1 MTRSSDKKD
10 EKMIW
15 KFANQIRKLVP
26 FFTLIILTT
35 NQSQADTSERC
46 SKAIFGQSEKLC
58 VSTPELLDGINSDF
72 QTVYSIGNV
81 TAISQPPLI
90 IIPKVTIQAPSNLKV
105 NDTPKRPTKFERPL
119 RAKIRPDEKIHLFDI
134 VKVLDEKGSMHLGRC
149 LKKLNN
155 KTRERHFSGLG
166 EELETLETL
175 ANSSKTEI
183 SPIKKLFTQSPSQKD
198 CINYLDFILMAG

>member
-1 MTRSSDKKD
+1 
-10 EKMIW
+10 MIW
-15 KFANQIRKLVP
+15 KVANQIQKLVP
-26 FFTLIILTT
+26 FLILIVLSTK
-35 NQSQADTSERC
+35 QLQAEIDNNC
-46 SKAIFGQSEKLC
+46 SKTGLVENKGLCIGASEIID
-58 VSTPELLDGINSDF
+58 EINSDF

-90 IIPKVTIQAPSNLKV
+90 ITPKITIEAPEAPSNLQSISKNV
-105 NDTPKRPTKFERPL
+105 EPEKIIRPL
-119 RAKIRPDEKIHLFDI
+119 RAKVKPSEKLELFDI

-155 KTRERHFSGLG
+155 KVRERHFSGFR
-166 EELETLETL
+166 EELDTLEALT
-175 ANSSKTEI
+175 NSPKKEI

>member
-1 MTRSSDKKD
+1 
-10 EKMIW
+10 MIW
-15 KFANQIRKLVP
+15 KVANQIQKLIP
-26 FFTLIILTT
+26 FLIFILLMTK
-35 NQSQADTSERC
+35 QLQAEINNNCSKTDLAENEGLCISTSE
-46 SKAIFGQSEKLC
+46 IID
-58 VSTPELLDGINSDF
+58 ELNSDF

-90 IIPKVTIQAPSNLKV
+90 ITPKITVEAPEAPSDLKTISKDISPV
-105 NDTPKRPTKFERPL
+105 KSILPL
-119 RAKIRPDEKIHLFDI
+119 RAKVKPSEKLELFDI

-155 KTRERHFSGLG
+155 KARERHFSGFS

-175 ANSSKTEI
+175 TNSSKMEI

>member
-1 MTRSSDKKD
+1 
-10 EKMIW
+10 MIW
-15 KFANQIRKLVP
+15 KVANQIQKLIP
-26 FFTLIILTT
+26 FLVLIVLSTK
-35 NQSQADTSERC
+35 QLQAEVNNNC
-46 SKAIFGQSEKLC
+46 SKAGLVENK
-58 VSTPELLDGINSDF
+58 GICIGTAEIIDEINNDF

-90 IIPKVTIQAPSNLKV
+90 IMPNITIEAPETLANPKIISKSVET
-105 NDTPKRPTKFERPL
+105 TKIKPPL
-119 RAKIRPDEKIHLFDI
+119 RVKLKPIEKPELFKV
-134 VKVLDEKGSMHLGRC
+134 VKVLDEKGSMHLDRC

-155 KTRERHFSGLG
+155 KVRERHFSGFN

-175 ANSSKTEI
+175 TNPSKKEK

>member
-1 MTRSSDKKD
+1 
-10 EKMIW
+10 MIW
-15 KFANQIRKLVP
+15 KFTKQIKTLVP
-26 FFTLIILTT
+26 FLILSALST
-35 NQSQADTSERC
+35 NQLQAEINPDCSKSGLVENEGLCISTSE
-46 SKAIFGQSEKLC
+46 IIDE
-58 VSTPELLDGINSDF
+58 INSDF

-90 IIPKVTIQAPSNLKV
+90 ITPKVTIQAPEAPANLQSM
-105 NDTPKRPTKFERPL
+105 NKREKT
-119 RAKIRPDEKIHLFDI
+119 AKILHPLKAKVKPSQKPHLFDI

-155 KTRERHFSGLG
+155 KARERHFSGLSQ
-166 EELETLETL
+166 ELETLESL
-175 ANSSKTEI
+175 ANSSKKQI

>member
-1 MTRSSDKKD
+1 
-10 EKMIW
+10 MIW
-15 KFANQIRKLVP
+15 KFAKQIKTLVP
-26 FFTLIILTT
+26 FLILIALST
-35 NQSQADTSERC
+35 NQLQAEINPNCSKSGLLENEGLCISTSE
-46 SKAIFGQSEKLC
+46 IIDE
-58 VSTPELLDGINSDF
+58 INSDF

-90 IIPKVTIQAPSNLKV
+90 ITPKVTIQAPEALANLQTINK
-105 NDTPKRPTKFERPL
+105 DEKT
-119 RAKIRPDEKIHLFDI
+119 AKILHPLKAKVKPSQKPHLFDI

-155 KTRERHFSGLG
+155 KARERHFSGLSK
-166 EELETLETL
+166 ELETLETL
-175 ANSSKTEI
+175 QIHQKKQI